1 MKKRIR
7 SRVLAAGM
15 VSSTFVVGTGLW
27 GSSAFAQD
35 RPSASE
41 QLDRGSRLYDQKQYS
56 EAKKI
61 LLDIDPAQLPEDQRA
76 KLTDLLKNTDI
87 QISKGAAPS
96 ASYDDAQAALSDG
109 KYGQAIAGFQ
119 AVIDSK
125 DTPADVKD
133 KAKIQLALAQKQ
145 AADKAP
151 QMKALLNQAED
162 LYNQGKLDD
171 AQNALTTVRD
181 SGVDLGWQDAPRV
194 AQLQQ
199 KIDDKRTAMARG
211 GNNAMP
217 AGGSVQVAAPNDNN
231 NTAPATGM
239 APAPAPSGLSAAEQA
254 LNAAP
259 SPGAAASEAP
269 AAAAQGNANLLQT
282 YEQEQQA
289 QHNRSVQLFNQQL
302 NQSAQ
307 ATKVNPPQWAS
318 AVDHAQ
324 QAVALVNQAYDQ
336 HLLSDAE
343 ANTMRSEA
351 QRQLDLAS
359 TGQKAYESQQ
369 NANAAKIAA
378 EADRQRAGM
387 IANERHKRIDTL
399 MSQAE
404 KYYRVQQYKECADTL
419 HQVVLIDPQNSYAKL
434 LLETVTDRM
443 NYREY
448 QHLTD
453 LRSSETVRQSLQ
465 SSEEL
470 IPYADLMVYP
480 DDWVELSRRRLG
492 DLPDQESAAD
502 RAVRDKLDEQ
512 INQLSADQQG
522 FEKVINYLQTTSGTN
537 IIVNWK
543 ALESAGIDR
552 NAAVSINLQKVP
564 FKKALSEILNQV
576 GGSTAALA
584 YTIDDGVLT
593 ISTKDDLTSAKYQE
607 IRVYDIRDMEV
618 QPNTN
623 IQVPTFNLQAVTQGG
638 STQGGGGG
646 GGSSQQ
652 SLFQTNT
659 TATAAGNT
667 QTSQAVD
674 QEIID
679 TIETIVAPDTW
690 RDKGGQIGS
699 IRPLNGQLIVN
710 QTGDNQ
716 TAVYNLLQQLRETR
730 AIQISVE
737 ARLLLV
743 SNNFLDQFGLGWSL
757 SIPAGAFGGNVGAL
771 SVVNNTQTAAV
782 APSTGVPGSLGGGAI
797 ANPSLAI
804 TGSII
809 DNYQLSLLLD
819 ATQADSR
826 TVTVTAPRVTLFNG
840 QRAVIAVTAQRN
852 YISNFNQ
859 TVAAGG
865 INGNAAVA
873 TTLTVSTLSTG
884 ISLDVQATASADRR
898 YVVMH
903 INPQLATL
911 DGIDTFSSAPTSSGG
926 NNSNTTTSGT
936 LTLLQLPRISFTT
949 VDTMVSVPDGGTL
962 LVGGQKLVGESEI
975 EVGVPVLSKI
985 PGLNRLFTNRS
996 LVKDER
1002 TLLILVRPKII
1013 IHKEIENSLYG
1024 PGYERATGL
1033 PTGGAEP
1040 GTGNSP
1046 GLPGFSSLT
1055 P

>member
-15 VSSTFVVGTGLW
+15 VSSTFVIGTGLL
-27 GSSAFAQD
+27 GSRAFAQD
-35 RPSASE
+35 RPSASDE
-41 QLDRGSRLYDQKQYS
+41 LARGSRLYDQKQYA

-76 KLTDLLKNTDI
+76 KLTDLLKNTDM
-87 QISKGAAPS
+87 QIAKGASPS
-96 ASYDDAQAALSDG
+96 ASYDDAQAALDAG
-109 KYGQAIAGFQ
+109 KYGQAISGFQ

-125 DTPADVKD
+125 DAPADVKD

-171 AQNALTTVRD
+171 SQNALNTVRD

-211 GNNAMP
+211 GNA
-217 AGGSVQVAAPNDNN
+217 ASGTVQVAAPADA
-231 NTAPATGM
+231 TAGAPPATGM
-239 APAPAPSGLSAAEQA
+239 APAPAPSGLSAAEEA
-254 LNAAP
+254 LNNAP
-259 SPGAAASEAP
+259 PPGASAAGVQGG
-269 AAAAQGNANLLQT
+269 AATSGADLLQS
-282 YEQEQQA
+282 EIVRRQA
-289 QHNRSVQLFNQQL
+289 EHDRDVQRFHQQL
-302 NQSAQ
+302 NQSTQ
-307 ATKVNPPQWAS
+307 AVTMNPPQWAA

-324 QAVALVNQAYDQ
+324 QALAIVNDAYTQ
-336 HLLSDAE
+336 HLLADAE
-343 ANTMRSEA
+343 ANSMRSEA
-351 QRQLDLAS
+351 QRQVDLA
-359 TGQKAYESQQ
+359 TAGRQAYEAKQQ
-369 NANAAKIAA
+369 TIVAQQAAKANAERAA
-378 EADRQRAGM
+378 MLNDQ
-387 IANERHKRIDTL
+387 RHKRIDEL

-404 KYYRVQQYKECADTL
+404 KYYHVQQYKECADTL
-419 HQVVLIDPQNSYAKL
+419 RQVVQIDPQNSYAKL
-434 LLETVTDRM
+434 FLEQVTDTM

-453 LRSSETVRQSLQ
+453 LRSSETVRQGLQ
-465 SSEEL
+465 SNEEI

-502 RAVRDKLDEQ
+502 RAVRDKLDQQ
-512 INQLSADQQG
+512 INEISADQQG
-522 FEKVINYLQTTSGTN
+522 FEKVISYLQTTTGTN

-543 ALESAGIDR
+543 ALEGAGIDR
-552 NAAVSINLQKVP
+552 NAAVSIDLKKVP
-564 FKKALSEILNQV
+564 FKKALNEILNQV
-576 GGSTAALA
+576 GGSTAVLA
-584 YTIDDGVLT
+584 YTISDGVLT

-646 GGSSQQ
+646 STAGQQ
-652 SLFQTNT
+652 SLFQSNT
-659 TATAAGNT
+659 TTNAVGNG
-667 QTSQAVD
+667 QASQAVD

-757 SIPAGAFGGNVGAL
+757 SIPAGALGGNVGAL
-771 SVVNNTQTAAV
+771 SVVNNTETAAV

-809 DNYQLSLLLD
+809 DNYQLSLLLN
-819 ATQADSR
+819 ATQADQR

-852 YISNFNQ
+852 YVSNFNQ

-873 TTLTVSTLSTG
+873 TTLTVSTLTTG

-903 INPQLATL
+903 LNPQLATL
-911 DGIDTFSSAPTSSGG
+911 DGIDTFSSAPTTTGG

-936 LTLLQLPRISFTT
+936 LTLVQLPRISFTT

-1046 GLPGFSSLT
+1046 GLPGFSSMT